1 MANERITE
9 DIVRS
14 HFKADPLFKVVKL
27 EEQRSRS
34 RRINE
39 ILKVASKSGKANYGF
54 PEFIISFPSQNINY
68 IVVIECKFHV
78 SEHESKKR
86 DNPKKYAVDGVLHYS
101 KFLSQDFDVISLAI
115 SGENLNELKVSSFR
129 QKKGSKK
136 AEDLGKTTLLAIN
149 DYLKLFEDDSF
160 AESLKNID
168 ILQKAVHL
176 NDEFHA
182 YSITENGRCTIVSG
196 ILLALLDDPF
206 KQSYST
212 YKKTSEL
219 AEGMIDAIVRVLNT
233 FSVRNK
239 ESIIKEFNKI
249 LNEPIF
255 KQKIIKRK
263 KEEKETIQIVKED
276 FIDYLFKNVHPLI
289 KLEDAGVDVLGKFYT
304 EFIRYAGS
312 SQKQGLVLTPT
323 HVTSLFCD
331 IANISADTVIYDPCC
346 GSGSFLISAMKS
358 MLKLANGDASKKISI
373 KSSQLVGVERRAD
386 MFSYACTNM
395 MFRGDGKSNIYNG
408 DCFNHEQIIID
419 NHHPD
424 VVFLN
429 PPYDVGNAGQMEFIE
444 HGLKVVSGKKGIV
457 IGIVQVSCAIKNEK
471 NLIAVKER
479 LLANHTLKAVISM
492 PNELF
497 YPVAANTCVMVWQ
510 ADIPNDDNET
520 WFGYLK
526 EDGFEKRKN
535 RGRLDFKKKWDK
547 IKSDFIRIY
556 KNRKEIPGTSVQ
568 KLVTGRDEWIAEA
581 YLETDYNPIKQELFE
596 NKIKDYISFKVKRN
610 FTPVEIEPIDNNPF
624 KLDITKWKKFDYGG
638 SKGIF
643 EILNGYY
650 NKKPEHTENGTI
662 PFIGAT
668 ENNNGVTEY
677 YSIFDIENTN
687 KSEDSAD
694 HEIDKKIFK
703 KNCITITNNGSVGFA
718 FYQDEDF
725 TCSHDVNVIKLKGME
740 WNPYIAMFI
749 STLVELEQYRWDF
762 GRKWRPTRMP
772 FSKMKLPV
780 DSKGKPNWGYMEKYI
795 KTLRYSK
802 SLL

>member
-14 HFKADPLFKVVKL
+14 HFKTDPLFNVVKL

-39 ILKVASKSGKANYGF
+39 ILKFASKSGKGNPGF

-78 SEHESKKR
+78 YEHESPKR
-86 DNPKKYAVDGVLHYS
+86 DKPKQFAVDGALHYS
-101 KFLSQDFDVISLAI
+101 NFLSKDFDVISLAI
-115 SGENLNELKVSSFR
+115 SGENTNELKVSTFR
-129 QKKGSKK
+129 QRRGDEE
-136 AEDLGKTTLLAIN
+136 AEDLDKTSLLAIN
-149 DYLKLFEDDSF
+149 DYLKLFDDDSF

-176 NDEFHA
+176 NDEFHS
-182 YSITENGRCTIVSG
+182 YSITENSRCTIVSG
-196 ILLALLDDPF
+196 ILLALLDEPF
-206 KQSYST
+206 KQSYPT
-212 YKKTSEL
+212 YKKTPEL
-219 AEGMIDAIVRVLNT
+219 AEGMLDAIVRVLNS
-233 FSVRNK
+233 FDVRNK
-239 ESIIKEFNKI
+239 QSIIKEFNKI

-255 KQKIIKRK
+255 KQKVIKRK

-331 IANISADTVIYDPCC
+331 LANISDDTVIYDPCC
-346 GSGSFLISAMKS
+346 GSGSFLISAMKE
-358 MLKLANGDASKKISI
+358 MLKLADGDSAKKKTI
-373 KSSQLVGVERRAD
+373 KSSQLVGVERRPD

-408 DCFNHEQIIID
+408 DCFNHEEVIKA
-419 NHHPD
+419 NHSPD

-444 HGLKVVSGKKGIV
+444 HGLKVVADKKGIV

-471 NLIAVKER
+471 NLIAIKKR
-479 LLANHTLKAVISM
+479 LLQNHTLKAVISM

-497 YPVAANTCVMVWQ
+497 YPVAANTCIMVWQ
-510 ADIPNDDNET
+510 ANIPNDDNET

-526 EDGFEKRKN
+526 DDGFEKRKN
-535 RGRLDFKKKWDK
+535 RGRLDFRKRWDL
-547 IKSDFIRIY
+547 IKSEFVRIY
-556 KNRKEIPGTSVQ
+556 KNRKEIPGTSIQ
-568 KLVTGRDEWIAEA
+568 KLVSGKDEWIAEA
-581 YLETDYNPIKQELFE
+581 YLKTDYTSLTQNLFE

-610 FTPVEIEPIDNNPF
+610 FTPVEIEPFDEVPF
-624 KLDITKWKKFDYGG
+624 ELDILKWKEFQYGG
-638 SKGIF
+638 NDGIF
-643 EILNGYY
+643 KILNGYY
-650 NKKPEHTENGTI
+650 NRKPEHTENGNV

-668 ENNNGVTEY
+668 ENNNGVTQY
-677 YSIFDIENTN
+677 YSLFDIENHN
-687 KSEDSAD
+687 KDERSAD
-694 HEIDKKIFK
+694 HDIERKIFK
-703 KNCITITNNGSVGFA
+703 KNCITITNNGSVGYA
-718 FYQDEDF
+718 FYQDTDF
-725 TCSHDVNVIKLKGME
+725 TCSHDVNVILLKNKE

-749 STLVELEQYRWDF
+749 CTIVELEQYRWDF
-762 GRKWRPTRMP
+762 GRKWRPSRMP
-772 FSKMKLPV
+772 FSTIKLPA
-780 DSKGKPNWGYMEKYI
+780 DKDGNPYWEYMEKYI

-802 SLL
+802 SL